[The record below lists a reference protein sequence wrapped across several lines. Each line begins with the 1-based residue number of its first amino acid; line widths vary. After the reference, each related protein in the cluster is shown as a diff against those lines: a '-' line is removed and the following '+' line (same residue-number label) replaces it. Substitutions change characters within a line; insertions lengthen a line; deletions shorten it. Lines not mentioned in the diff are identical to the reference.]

1 MATTIAKGRTY
12 SFSHA
17 LGRNSDAKDGFK
29 WPTGLCLGKSGEAY
43 VVNRGNEY
51 SGAETGGMRVSRI
64 VIGNPGDKFVCL
76 SEFEKLDDQRGLLV
90 WPTAVAMDSEG
101 NAYAADEA
109 LNHICVFDEDANFL
123 NKWGSEG
130 TGEGELK
137 GPSGLAFD
145 GEDNL
150 YVVDSLNHRVQKF
163 TKDGKFLLSFGGEG
177 SEEGQFRMPWGI
189 TIDSKGD
196 IYVADWKNHRIQKF
210 TPGGQFLTSYG
221 TYGTGDGELNHPTDV
236 AVDSDGDVY
245 VSDWANQR
253 VHIFTQEGEAVTSL
267 QGDVPLAVGVLS
279 REPGRS
285 NHPIE
290 QLVKMSQ
297 NSSLHRETTQFIYPI
312 AVDFDSSK
320 GRLIVVDSIRCRLQV
335 YIKLK

>member
-1 MATTIAKGRTY
+1 MVIEAAKGRKY
-12 SFSHA
+12 NFSHVV
-17 LGRNSDAKDGFK
+17 GRRSDARDGYK
-29 WPTGLCLGKSGEAY
+29 WPTALCLGKSGEAY
-43 VVNRGNEY
+43 VVSRGNEY
-51 SGAETGGMRVSRI
+51 TGAETGGMRVSRV
-64 VIGNPGDKFVCL
+64 VIGNPGEKFVCL
-76 SEFEKLDDQRGLLV
+76 SEFEKLEDQRGLLV

-109 LNHICVFDEDANFL
+109 LNHICVFDEGANFL

-130 TGEGELK
+130 NGEGELN

-196 IYVADWKNHRIQKF
+196 IYVADWKNHRVQKF
-210 TPGGQFLTSYG
+210 TPGGDFLTSYG
-221 TYGTGDGELNHPTDV
+221 TYGTGDGQLNHPTDV

-253 VHIFTQEGEAVTSL
+253 VHIFTQDGDAVTSL
-267 QGDVPLAVGVLS
+267 LGDAPMGRGRVG
-279 REPGRS
+279 
-285 NHPIE
+285 NHPIDS
-290 QLVKMSQ
+290 LVQ
-297 NSSLHRETTQFIYPI
+297 VTQRTELHSETSPFMYPI
-312 AVDFDSSK
+312 GLVFDSAE
-320 GRLIVVDSIRCRLQV
+320 GRLIVVDCVGSRLQV
-335 YIKLK
+335 YTKEIS